1 MNGGVSCAQFD
12 CDVDEHVVF
21 SKGCMDVMHAA
32 KNTWHMVVDPSCSCD
47 VPVVSSCGSE
57 TTTFDQKS
65 SVVEFRKATWR

>member
-32 KNTWHMVVDPSCSCD
+32 KNTWQY
-47 VPVVSSCGSE
+47 G
-57 TTTFDQKS
+57 
-65 SVVEFRKATWR
+65 R